1 MLLALFVLFFT
12 SAIIGIIYSYNS
24 RIFKLAM
31 EEKKNY
37 SNFYNSFREVNTNLY
52 MVKLMNYGF
61 LFENWEWIVYPPY
74 SNIKH
79 TFSAYYEDGSLRDDN
94 ENNKLD
100 LEDVK
105 YICLYDT
112 ADVVYN
118 NIKNILMNKFD
129 IVGLSFENIPTNF
142 ADYNTFGP
150 VDLPG
155 MPQAVTLFYK
165 DRELNARE
173 VVFISKLK
181 IKIKNKIKDTVV
193 FNELEYPIRL
203 KIKYRITG
211 SGDYGDQPP
220 FNVKISMEEI

>member
-1 MLLALFVLFFT
+1 MGKYFNFYFLGGIKVYKNSNFFHKNKGTVLLLALFVLFFT

-61 LFENWEWIVYPPY
+61 LFENWKWGLHYKPYLPDGTKRFSDPPGLT
-74 SNIKH
+74 I
-79 TFSAYYEDGSLRDDN
+79 
-94 ENNKLD
+94 
-100 LEDVK
+100 EDVK
-105 YICLYDT
+105 KILFLDT
-112 ADVVYN
+112 ENTIEDNVKNNLQSRFSIYGVDFTDRVRTFTYESGNLVVY
-118 NIKNILMNKFD
+118 
-129 IVGLSFENIPTNF
+129 
-142 ADYNTFGP
+142 Y
-150 VDLPG
+150 
-155 MPQAVTLFYK
+155 Y
-165 DRELNARE
+165 
-173 VVFISKLK
+173 SKLK

-220 FNVKISMEEI
+220 FNVKISVEEI